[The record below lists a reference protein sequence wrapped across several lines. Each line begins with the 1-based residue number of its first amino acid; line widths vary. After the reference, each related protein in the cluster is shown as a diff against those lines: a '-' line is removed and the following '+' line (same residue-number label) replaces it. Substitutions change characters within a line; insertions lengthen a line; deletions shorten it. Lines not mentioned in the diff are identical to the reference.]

1 MAMRR
6 LYLSNMIKLCYDIWS
21 VSRYGQITM
30 LSLESLLFV
39 RLPENETELKVKISR
54 ENPML
59 QCGRV
64 LPINVM

>member
-39 RLPENETELKVKISR
+39 RLPEQR
-54 ENPML
+54 D
-59 QCGRV
+59 RA
-64 LPINVM
+64 